1 MIGETKAH
9 VEKLNILL
17 ALPVPLT
24 PDAVKNTLLSSAL
37 FELYALR
44 QIAELRLQVGRLEQQ
59 VATLQHA
66 QGTNRNQ

>member
-1 MIGETKAH
+1 MIGEAAAH
-9 VEKLNILL
+9 VEKVETLL

-37 FELYALR
+37 FELYALK

-59 VATLQHA
+59 VADIQRTH
-66 QGTNRNQ
+66 GTSRN